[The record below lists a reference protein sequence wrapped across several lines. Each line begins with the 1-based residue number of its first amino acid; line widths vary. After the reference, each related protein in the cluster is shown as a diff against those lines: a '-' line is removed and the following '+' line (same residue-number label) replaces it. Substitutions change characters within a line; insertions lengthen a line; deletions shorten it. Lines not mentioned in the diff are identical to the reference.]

1 MNERDLEIFEK
12 KYTSSILQLQ
22 ESLTDY
28 FHSIEKLAVAI
39 NDHTELETPNKKQLK
54 NQTIATLATLTE
66 LQNILYKKMQVLMK
80 TWGLKQEDVD
90 VLEKKINVPKIAN
103 IKEYRI
109 AKKPTYHTSV
119 KFKMVAPNPPWKSPM
134 LKKNRRS

>member
-54 NQTIATLATLTE
+54 NQNIATLATLTE
-66 LQNILYKKMQVLMK
+66 LQNIL
-80 TWGLKQEDVD
+80 
-90 VLEKKINVPKIAN
+90 
-103 IKEYRI
+103 
-109 AKKPTYHTSV
+109 
-119 KFKMVAPNPPWKSPM
+119 
-134 LKKNRRS
+134 